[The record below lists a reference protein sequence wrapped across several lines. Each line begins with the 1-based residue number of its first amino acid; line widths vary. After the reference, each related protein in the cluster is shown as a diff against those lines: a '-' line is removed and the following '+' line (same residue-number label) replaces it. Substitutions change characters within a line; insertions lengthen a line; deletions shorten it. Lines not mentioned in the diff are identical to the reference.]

1 MSIKILFLFFNF
13 FLIVLNLN
21 LFAETIVSATKIK
34 KLSNTKISIE
44 AKAKAFTFDCQTQR
58 YFLLK
63 IAIGRHR
70 IWFSK

>member
-44 AKAKAFTFDCQTQR
+44 AKAKAFNE
-58 YFLLK
+58 
-63 IAIGRHR
+63 AI
-70 IWFSK
+70 ISS